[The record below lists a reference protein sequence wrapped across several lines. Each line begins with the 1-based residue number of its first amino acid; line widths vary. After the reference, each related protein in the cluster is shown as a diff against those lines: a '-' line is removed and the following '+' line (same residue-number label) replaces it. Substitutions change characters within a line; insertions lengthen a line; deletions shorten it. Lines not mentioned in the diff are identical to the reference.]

1 MKLILL
7 GPPGSGKGTQSGM
20 LRDKFNIPQISTGDL
35 LRKAVSSK
43 TALGIKAREYMDKG
57 HLVPDELVLDMIR
70 ERLQQEDCKNGYV
83 LDGFPRT
90 VVQAEK
96 LDEML
101 ASVGEK
107 LDEVIDLEVNPEEIL
122 VRLTGRRTCR
132 SCNAMFHETL
142 KPAKQPAVCDH
153 CGGELYQRAD
163 DNEET
168 VMNRLKEYENKTA
181 PLKEF
186 YRKQGNLKSA
196 KGSGS
201 MDDIFDRICSLVS

>member
-43 TALGIKAREYMDKG
+43 TALGVKAQEYMDKG

-142 KPAKQPAVCDH
+142 KPPKQPGVCDH

>member
-7 GPPGSGKGTQSGM
+7 GPPGSGKGTQAGM

-35 LRKAVSSK
+35 LRLAVSAK
-43 TALGIKAREYMDKG
+43 TGLGIKAKEFMDKG
-57 HLVPDELVLDMIR
+57 HLVPDELVLDMVR
-70 ERLQQEDCKNGYV
+70 ERLHKEDCKNGYV

-90 VVQAEK
+90 VLQAEK
-96 LDEML
+96 LEEIL
-101 ASVGEK
+101 ASVDEK
-107 LDEVIDLEVNPEEIL
+107 LDKVIDLEVNRDEIV

-132 SCNAMFHETL
+132 DCNAMFHETL
-142 KPAKQPAVCDH
+142 KPAKQSGVCDH

-168 VMNRLKEYENKTA
+168 VISRLKEYENKTA

-201 MDDIFDRICSLVS
+201 MDDIFERICSLVS

>member
-7 GPPGSGKGTQSGM
+7 GPPGSGKGTQAGM
-20 LRDKFNIPQISTGDL
+20 LRDKFKIPQISTGDL
-35 LRKAVSSK
+35 LRSAGSAKSE
-43 TALGIKAREYMDKG
+43 LGIKAQEFMDKG
-57 HLVPDELVLDMIR
+57 HLVPDELVLGMIR
-70 ERLQQEDCKNGYV
+70 ERLQKEDCKDGYV

-90 VVQAEK
+90 VLQAEK
-96 LDEML
+96 LEELL

-107 LDEVIDLEVNPEEIL
+107 LDKVVDLEVNREEIV

-132 SCNAMFHETL
+132 GCNAMFHETL
-142 KPAKQPAVCDH
+142 KPAKQPGVCDH

-168 VMNRLKEYENKTA
+168 VISRLKEYENKTA

-201 MDDIFDRICSLVS
+201 MDDIFERICSLVS

>member
-1 MKLILL
+1 MRLILL
-7 GPPGSGKGTQSGM
+7 GPPGSGKGTQSVL

-35 LRKAVSSK
+35 LRSAVSAQ
-43 TALGIKAREYMDKG
+43 TALGAKVGEYMDKG
-57 HLVPDELVLDMIR
+57 HLVPDELVIDMIK
-70 ERLQQEDCKNGYV
+70 ERLQDEDCNNGYV

-90 VVQAEK
+90 VLQAEK

-107 LDEVIDLEVNPEEIL
+107 VDEVVDLEVNPEEIL
-122 VRLTGRRTCR
+122 IRLTGRRTCR
-132 SCNAMFHETL
+132 DCNAMFHLTL
-142 KPAKQPAVCDH
+142 KPPKQSGICDP

-163 DNEET
+163 DNEQT
-168 VMNRLKEYENKTA
+168 VMSRLEEYENKTA

-186 YRKQGNLKSA
+186 YRKQGKLKSA